1 MQKYPKQTIHLKD
14 KANLYF
20 FTKQLLFFNHIH
32 LIFYKNFLIS
42 TIEETSLF
50 QFLSKGNRSY
60 ERLSESFFS
69 FFFKNKNRISQIGQ
83 RNVAHLTIP
92 TPFPFYPIAREILG
106 EAEFLSRNFDNCILY
121 RCTQLEI
128 TIWRNI
134 LNVRRRR
141 GSASL
146 LLLALAIIDWC
157 LFWIRFLLLNSRVIR
172 ENGELKS

>member
-1 MQKYPKQTIHLKD
+1 MHTICKNIQNKRYIWKIKQ
-14 KANLYF
+14 
-20 FTKQLLFFNHIH
+20 
-32 LIFYKNFLIS
+32 IFIS
-42 TIEETSLF
+42 SR
-50 QFLSKGNRSY
+50 NN
-60 ERLSESFFS
+60 SFFS
-69 FFFKNKNRISQIGQ
+69 IILIWSFIKISYDWRNVSLPIPFERKSIEWTIISLSFLFFSNKNRISEIGQ
-83 RNVAHLTIP
+83 RNVARLTIP

-106 EAEFLSRNFDNCILY
+106 EAEFLSRNFDNCIPY

-128 TIWRNI
+128 TIWRNT